1 MHVFFYICV
10 YIFVYAYVL
19 IWSYPLLFDICYSE
33 EKSLYAIL
41 NLEKGATPEE
51 IKKSYRKVKID
62 IIVVIIQPLYLY
74 KCLCICVHQSI
85 MYINFHGS
93 SKLLLKL

>member
-1 MHVFFYICV
+1 MLFAIC
-10 YIFVYAYVL
+10 
-19 IWSYPLLFDICYSE
+19 CSE

-62 IIVVIIQPLYLY
+62 IIVVIIQPFYLY
-74 KCLCICVHQSI
+74 EYLCTCVHQSI

-93 SKLLLKL
+93 SKLPLKL